1 MRGQRVNIKRSIV
14 IVCIIIILLT
24 IRVKRDNGNI
34 IIQFGVWQLVKEF
47 LGE

>member
-24 IRVKRDNGNI
+24 IRVKRGDGNI
-34 IIQFGVWQLVKEF
+34 VIQFGVWQLLKDVIGK
-47 LGE
+47 